1 MELDSI
7 HKIYKIR
14 DDKFN
19 RTTHLITL
27 VKDSNGNIMGV
38 TVTYLEKN
46 KELEI
51 DGKDLI
57 MILKTLSVEGDLD
70 KLLEEVSKEIM
81 T

>member
-7 HKIYKIR
+7 HKIYRIG
-14 DDKFN
+14 DDFG

-27 VKDSNGNIMGV
+27 VKDSDGNLMGI
-38 TVTYLEKN
+38 TVSYLERN

-51 DGKDLI
+51 NRGDLI
-57 MILKTLSVEGDLD
+57 MILKSLSVEGDLD
-70 KLLEEVSKEIM
+70 RILEEVSKEIM